1 MSTEVLLLG
10 IMYTRSGEGLLGIIY
25 RRSGED
31 LLGIICTRSGEDL
44 LGIIYT
50 RSGEDRAQGRCCEC
64 CEWQQGPVCNLFSP
78 F

>member
-1 MSTEVLLLG
+1 MPYIHPEKGAVPKAMSTEVLLLG
-10 IMYTRSGEGLLGIIY
+10 IMYTRSGE
-25 RRSGED
+25 
-31 LLGIICTRSGEDL
+31 DL

-50 RSGEDRAQGRCCEC
+50 RSGDDRAQGRCCEC